1 MLSACGAQTTSDRDV
16 SEVGAN
22 ERRAPVH
29 VSLARKES
37 ELSEPNTVN
46 RIELRYRD
54 ASTPPRYHRSYTI
67 VVTPEGVDASVDVY
81 GKVIATAR
89 HALTNERWVQL
100 TNDAGKLVPTVHH
113 DSDGVTGGSS
123 YVLGVVAG
131 NSPREFSWRQDATP
145 EAIGLTE
152 FAREVERLVPNLA
165 ALLETPN

>member
-1 MLSACGAQTTSDRDV
+1 DQRSAHQRGQAGVEHPHAHSRVVRLSRGASEMKDPITLPLCLMLSACGAQTTSDRDV

-89 HALTNERWVQL
+89 HALTNERWV
-100 TNDAGKLVPTVHH
+100 
-113 DSDGVTGGSS
+113 
-123 YVLGVVAG
+123 
-131 NSPREFSWRQDATP
+131 
-145 EAIGLTE
+145 
-152 FAREVERLVPNLA
+152 
-165 ALLETPN
+165 